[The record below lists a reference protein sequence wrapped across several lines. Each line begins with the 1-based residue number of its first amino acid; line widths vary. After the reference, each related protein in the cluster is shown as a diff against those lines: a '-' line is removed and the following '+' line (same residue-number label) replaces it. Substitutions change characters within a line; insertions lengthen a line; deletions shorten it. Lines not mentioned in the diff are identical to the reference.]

1 MKKEEVGY
9 VIDTENDIAKIKIGR
24 HSDCKNCGSCPG
36 NNTLILS
43 AKNPIG
49 AEIGQKIAFET
60 KESNVLTSIYV
71 VYIQPIILV
80 CLGVLIGYLLAT
92 QMHEPVKTFEI
103 IFGIIFFSIS
113 LIYIRFVEKRLAKD
127 KNNMPIITKIIS

>member
-9 VIDTENDIAKIKIGR
+9 VIDTENDIAKIKVGR

-36 NNTLILS
+36 NSSIILNV
-43 AKNPIG
+43 KNPIG

-60 KESNVLTSIYV
+60 KESNMLTS
-71 VYIQPIILV
+71 VYIVYMQPIV
-80 CLGVLIGYLLAT
+80 FVFLGIYLGYLSAHYL
-92 QMHEPVKTFEI
+92 HESIKAFES
-103 IFGIIFFSIS
+103 IFGIIAFSLS
-113 LIYIRFVEKRLAKD
+113 LIYIRFVEKKLAGN